1 MPATTTVAT
10 RSRAR
15 RGTPDATTVPLHS
28 RLTCSSMARG
38 ALRSGQVA
46 CRIDERHV
54 GEGLWEV
61 ADKTRCGGIVLLPEE
76 THVVAQ
82 SGPSL
87 QQQAGLPFAALQKR
101 VGPMP
106 KPAN

>member
-61 ADKTRCGGIVLLPEE
+61 ADKTRCGGVVLLPQEA
-76 THVVAQ
+76 HGGAQ
-82 SGPSL
+82 NGP
-87 QQQAGLPFAALQKR
+87 APRPPCGPPVAALPH
-101 VGPMP
+101 VGVRL
-106 KPAN
+106 